1 MAVNASRAWLIC
13 YDIRDPKRLGRLH
26 RYVKTFASPVQYSVY
41 YFEGNLARLR
51 RHLKD
56 VEGYVNLKEDDVR
69 AYPIPDRVYL
79 ETLGRGVMP
88 SGVLLSSTKSP
99 GLEVLTRPARGGE
112 DPQKEVVR

>member
-1 MAVNASRAWLIC
+1 MNAPRAWLIC
-13 YDIRDPKRLGRLH
+13 YDVRDPKRLARLH

-69 AYPIPDRVYL
+69 AYPIPERVYL

-88 SGVLLSSTKSP
+88 SGVLLSSTRSS
-99 GLEVLTRPARGGE
+99 GLAALTRPANGGGE
-112 DPQKEVVR
+112 DQQGEVAG